1 MQHRR
6 VTRRGKTVIAIAGVA
21 VGVLALLGVIE
32 YALSGSNSAAQ
43 PNVTATT
50 TTPNN
55 VETPDGALDTTE
67 PSAEVK
73 VQTGSF
79 KQQRG
84 MLTVEVTRVE
94 AANGRVKLFVTA
106 TNASQARMTLPVDGI
121 AVLDDLK
128 RTYTAS
134 SSKWDSLV
142 TQGTTTR
149 HRDPRREGRRG
160 CELAHPHVL
169 VDLRPVRAHRRRDH
183 RHGYS
188 TAEVIP
194 PGLRGYA

>member
-21 VGVLALLGVIE
+21 AGVLTLLGVIQF
-32 YALSGSNSAAQ
+32 ALSDNNSAAQ

-50 TTPNN
+50 TTSNG
-55 VETPDGALDTTE
+55 VETPDAALETTE

-73 VQTGSF
+73 VVSGSF

-84 MLTVEVTRVE
+84 MLTIEVTRVE
-94 AANGRVKLFVTA
+94 AANGRLKLFVTA

-128 RTYTAS
+128 RTYAAS
-134 SSKWDSLV
+134 SSKWDGLV
-142 TQGTTTR
+142 TQGSKTSGIVIL
-149 HRDPRREGRRG
+149 DEKVGEGVNSLTLTFNSVSG
-160 CELAHPHVL
+160 QFAPTGAAISV
-169 VDLRPVRAHRRRDH
+169 A
-183 RHGYS
+183 G
-188 TAEVIP
+188 IP
-194 PGLRGYA
+194 LPK

>member
-6 VTRRGKTVIAIAGVA
+6 VTRGAKTAITIAGVA
-21 VGVLALLGVIE
+21 AGVLALLGVIQF
-32 YALSGSNSAAQ
+32 ALSGSNSTAQ
-43 PNVTATT
+43 PNTTATT
-50 TTPNN
+50 TTSNG
-55 VETPDGALDTTE
+55 VQAPDAALETTE
-67 PSAEVK
+67 PSADVK

-84 MLTVEVTRVE
+84 MLTIEVTRVE

-134 SSKWDSLV
+134 SSKWEGLV
-142 TQGTTTR
+142 TQGTTTQ
-149 HRDPRREGRRG
+149 GTV
-160 CELAHPHVL
+160 VL
-169 VDLRPVRAHRRRDH
+169 DEKLGQGVNSLTLTFSSISGQFAPTGAAITVT
-183 RHGYS
+183 G
-188 TAEVIP
+188 IP
-194 PGLRGYA
+194 IPK

>member
-6 VTRRGKTVIAIAGVA
+6 VTRGAKTAITIAGVA
-21 VGVLALLGVIE
+21 AGVLALLGVIQF
-32 YALSGSNSAAQ
+32 ALSGSNSTAQ

-50 TTPNN
+50 TTSNA
-55 VETPDGALDTTE
+55 VETPDGALETTE
-67 PSAEVK
+67 PSADVK

-84 MLTVEVTRVE
+84 MLTIEVTRVE

-142 TQGTTTR
+142 TQGTTTS
-149 HRDPRREGRRG
+149 GTV
-160 CELAHPHVL
+160 VL
-169 VDLRPVRAHRRRDH
+169 DEKLGTGVNSLTLTFSSISGQFAPTGAAITVT
-183 RHGYS
+183 G
-188 TAEVIP
+188 IP
-194 PGLRGYA
+194 IPK

>member
-6 VTRRGKTVIAIAGVA
+6 VTRRGKTVIAIAAVA
-21 VGVLALLGVIE
+21 AGVLASLGVIQF
-32 YALSGSNSAAQ
+32 ALSGDNSAAQ

-50 TTPNN
+50 TTSNA
-55 VETPDGALDTTE
+55 VETPDGALETTE

-73 VQTGSF
+73 VATGSF

-94 AANGRVKLFVTA
+94 SAGGRLKLFVTA

-128 RTYTAS
+128 RTYAAS
-134 SSKWDSLV
+134 TSKWEGLV
-142 TQGTTTR
+142 TQGTTTSGIVIL
-149 HRDPRREGRRG
+149 DEKLGAGVNSVTLTFNSISGQFAPTGAAITVTG
-160 CELAHPHVL
+160 I
-169 VDLRPVRAHRRRDH
+169 PV
-183 RHGYS
+183 
-188 TAEVIP
+188 P
-194 PGLRGYA
+194 K

>member
-6 VTRRGKTVIAIAGVA
+6 VTRGAKTAITIAGVA
-21 VGVLALLGVIE
+21 AGVLALLGVIQF
-32 YALSGSNSAAQ
+32 ALSGSNSTAQ
-43 PNVTATT
+43 PNATATT
-50 TTPNN
+50 TTSNS
-55 VETPDGALDTTE
+55 VETPDGALETTE
-67 PSAEVK
+67 PSADVK

-84 MLTVEVTRVE
+84 MLTIEVTRVE

-142 TQGTTTR
+142 TQGTTTS
-149 HRDPRREGRRG
+149 GTV
-160 CELAHPHVL
+160 VL
-169 VDLRPVRAHRRRDH
+169 DEKLGTGVNSLTLTFSSISGQFAPTGAAITVT
-183 RHGYS
+183 G
-188 TAEVIP
+188 IP
-194 PGLRGYA
+194 IPK